1 MLKGGREGVSGE
13 REGGTECVTEMR
25 EEGRD
30 GVRKEWGG
38 WTGEDTN
45 NTSNNN
51 KILTTK
57 LIQHDDTT
65 ATIT

>member
-30 GVRKEWGG
+30 GVRKEWVDGQG
-38 WTGEDTN
+38 R
-45 NTSNNN
+45 
-51 KILTTK
+51 IL
-57 LIQHDDTT
+57 IIR
-65 ATIT
+65 AIIIRY